1 MNPSP
6 LQWVGDGSVA
16 VFRAL
21 YLGDML
27 CAVPALR
34 ALRAAMPRA
43 RIVLVGLP
51 WAAQFA
57 RRYNAYIDDFIAF
70 PGHPDLPEQPVL
82 PYAQEEF
89 YSHMRAQGFA
99 LALQMHGSGEV
110 SNGIVGAFGART
122 QAGYGTVGNSLC
134 GSVHAF
140 PYPRHGPEPLRLLRL
155 VRWLGAE
162 IASCRM
168 EFPLMPEDWD
178 ELARTG
184 VARGLGA
191 GSYVCVHAGARTRD
205 KCWPT
210 ARFAEVA
217 DRLAFDH
224 GLKVV
229 LTGSSSEADLADA
242 VAADMSA
249 PAINAT
255 VPMSVGAMAALM
267 RGGRLLICNDT
278 GVSHIAAG
286 LGLKSVVIFSKAD
299 IGRWAPLNRRLHR
312 CIRDPEGCK
321 SQLVLAQA
329 RVLLAGTAVFDSGR
343 GVFGHSWR

>member
-34 ALRAAMPRA
+34 ALRAALPRA

-57 RRYNAYIDDFIAF
+57 RRYRAYIDDFVAF

-99 LALQMHGSGEV
+99 LALQMHGSGEI
-110 SNGIVGAFGART
+110 SNGIVGAFGARV

-134 GSVHAF
+134 GSVHAL

-184 VARGLGA
+184 AARGLGA

-205 KCWPT
+205 KCWPP

-229 LTGSSSEADLADA
+229 LTGSASEADLADA
-242 VAADMSA
+242 VAAGMSA

-267 RGGRLLICNDT
+267 RGARLLICNDT

-312 CIRDPEGCK
+312 CIRDPEGRK
-321 SQLVLAQA
+321 SHLVLAQA
-329 RVLLAGTAVFDSGR
+329 RVLLAAAGDAGALR
-343 GVFGHSWR
+343 HLA

>member
-110 SNGIVGAFGART
+110 SNDIVGAFGART

-210 ARFAEVA
+210 VRFAEVA

-321 SQLVLAQA
+321 AQLVLAQA
-329 RVLLAGTAVFDSGR
+329 RVLLGGSTVLGSGAR
-343 GVFGHSWR
+343 RYAS

>member
-34 ALRAAMPRA
+34 ALRAALPRA

-57 RRYNAYIDDFIAF
+57 RRYRAYIDDFVAF

-99 LALQMHGSGEV
+99 LALQMHGSGEI
-110 SNGIVGAFGART
+110 SNGIVGAFGARV
-122 QAGYGTVGNSLC
+122 QAGYGMVGNSLC
-134 GSVHAF
+134 GSVHAL

-184 VARGLGA
+184 AARGLGA

-205 KCWPT
+205 KCWPP

-229 LTGSSSEADLADA
+229 LTGSASEADLADA
-242 VAADMSA
+242 VAAGMSA

-267 RGGRLLICNDT
+267 RGARLLICNDT

-312 CIRDPEGCK
+312 CIRDPEGRR
-321 SQLVLAQA
+321 SHLVLAQA
-329 RVLLAGTAVFDSGR
+329 RVLLAGAGDAGALR
-343 GVFGHSWR
+343 HRA

>member
-140 PYPRHGPEPLRLLRL
+140 PYPRHGPELLRLLRL

>member
-1 MNPSP
+1 MKPSP

-34 ALRAAMPRA
+34 ALRAALPRA

-57 RRYNAYIDDFIAF
+57 RRYRAYIDDFIAF
-70 PGHPDLPEQPVL
+70 PGHPDLPEQPAL

-110 SNGIVGAFGART
+110 SNGIVGAFGARM
-122 QAGYGTVGNSLC
+122 QAGYGAVGNSLC
-134 GSVHAF
+134 EAVHAF

-162 IASCRM
+162 ISSCRM

-184 VARGLGA
+184 AARGLGA

-205 KCWPT
+205 KCWPP

-229 LTGSSSEADLADA
+229 LTGSASEADLADA
-242 VAADMSA
+242 VAAHMSA
-249 PAINAT
+249 PAVNAT

-267 RGGRLLICNDT
+267 RGARLLVCNDT

-286 LGLKSVVIFSKAD
+286 LGLRSVVIFSKAD

-312 CIRDPEGCK
+312 CIRDPEGRK
-321 SQLVLAQA
+321 SHLVLAQA
-329 RVLLAGTAVFDSGR
+329 RALLAGAGAGDSGAR
-343 GVFGHSWR
+343 RYVS

>member
-155 VRWLGAE
+155 VRWLGAG

-178 ELARTG
+178 ELAGTG

-267 RGGRLLICNDT
+267 RGARLLICNDT

-321 SQLVLAQA
+321 AQLVLEQA
-329 RVLLAGTAVFDSGR
+329 RVLLGGSAVLDSGR
-343 GVFGHSWR
+343 RRCRE